1 MSQADITEP
10 LPDVDGDHPPRFT
23 RALIGHERAQRDFLN
38 ALQGTR
44 LPHAWLL
51 SGPEG
56 IGKASFAYMVARAV
70 LSAPTPQAI
79 QQLSPVSDTPETQ
92 LIENSVHPDLY
103 ILNRR
108 YNAKTE
114 KFRGDISVEDT
125 RDMKK
130 AFGLSASRGGW
141 RIAIIDSID
150 EMNKSSVN
158 ALLKLIEEPPEKCL
172 FLIVC
177 HNPGRVLDTIRSRC
191 RQLSFGAL
199 DEGLLQQIIS
209 GRLEA
214 VDENEAA
221 AAAFLAEGS
230 AGRALML
237 AEMGGF
243 DLYRD
248 MVGVLEGLP
257 QLDGEVLHGL
267 AGRFG
272 ARSEPQSFRLFCYLF
287 SGWLHRVVRVASTGQ
302 GFQPVFQ
309 GEAELVERLVKG
321 DLPLEPMLSLW
332 EKVQHQVRQVEG
344 LNLDKKQA
352 ILEWFGHLA
361 DIIRAKSA

>member
-1 MSQADITEP
+1 MSQAEITEP
-10 LPDVDGDHPPRFT
+10 LPDVDGDHPPRYT
-23 RALIGHERAQRDFLN
+23 RALIGHERAQSDFLD
-38 ALQGTR
+38 ALQGNR

-56 IGKASFAYMVARAV
+56 IGKASFAYMVARAL
-70 LSAPTPQAI
+70 LSSESPQAI
-79 QQLSPVSDTPETQ
+79 QSLSPVSDTPETR

-103 ILNRR
+103 VLNRR
-108 YNAKTE
+108 YNVKTE

-125 RDMKK
+125 REMKR

-150 EMNKSSVN
+150 EMNKSGVN

-191 RQLSFGAL
+191 RQLAFGAL
-199 DEGLLQQIIS
+199 NEGELQQIIS
-209 GRLEA
+209 GRLDT

-257 QLDGEVLHGL
+257 QLDIEALHGL

-272 ARSEPQSFRLFCYLF
+272 ARSEPESFRLFCYLF
-287 SGWLHRVVRVASTGQ
+287 SGWLHRVVRAASTGQ
-302 GFQPVFQ
+302 EFQPVFQ
-309 GEAELVERLVKG
+309 GEAELVHRLVSG
-321 DLPLEPMLSLW
+321 DLPLESALSLW

-352 ILEWFGHLA
+352 IMEWFASLA
-361 DIIRAKSA
+361 DITQTKSA

>member
-1 MSQADITEP
+1 MSQAEITEP

-23 RALIGHERAQRDFLN
+23 RALVGHERPQRDFLD
-38 ALQGTR
+38 ALQGHR

-56 IGKASFAYMVARAV
+56 IGKASFAYMVARAL
-70 LSAPTPQAI
+70 LSNPNPQTI
-79 QQLSPVSDTPETQ
+79 ESLSPVTDTPETQ

-103 ILNRR
+103 VLNRR
-108 YNAKTE
+108 YNLKTE
-114 KFRGDISVEDT
+114 KFRGDIRVEDT
-125 RDMKK
+125 REMKK
-130 AFGLSASRGGW
+130 SFELSASRGGW

-150 EMNKSSVN
+150 EMNKSGVN

-191 RQLSFGAL
+191 RSLSFGAL
-199 DEGLLQQIIS
+199 DEGQLQQIIA
-209 GRLEA
+209 GRLEGI
-214 VDENEAA
+214 DENEAA
-221 AAAFLAEGS
+221 AAAFLADGS
-230 AGRALML
+230 AGRALLL

-257 QLDGEVLHGL
+257 QLDVEALHGL

-272 ARSEPQSFRLFCYLF
+272 ARSEPASFRLFCYLF
-287 SGWLHRVVRVASTGQ
+287 SGWLHRVVRAASTGQ
-302 GFQPVFQ
+302 AFQPVFQ
-309 GEAELVERLVKG
+309 GEAELVARLVSH
-321 DLPLEPMLSLW
+321 DLPLEPALSLW

-352 ILEWFGHLA
+352 ILEWFAMLA
-361 DIIRAKSA
+361 DILRAKSA